1 MSNARTY
8 PAGLPASETER
19 PRPAKPLPPPRQ
31 SPRGKYRIF
40 AACLKIV
47 LPVLAVGLILIV
59 VIWPQFSLKEGPFRI
74 RMSDITLEQS
84 GRLTMLNARFE
95 GVDDKNQPYT
105 LTADE
110 ARQSTVAGDLVE
122 LELPKGDLL
131 QEGGAWLALTAR
143 EGLYNR
149 FAELLDLAGDVS
161 LFHDRGFELH
171 TESAQIDLKG
181 GTAYGY
187 VPVQGHGPNGTIT
200 SKGFRLLD
208 RGEIIVFT
216 GESRLVIYLDESEDA
231 E

>member
-110 ARQSTVAGDLVE
+110 ARQSTVAGAAST
-122 LELPKGDLL
+122 
-131 QEGGAWLALTAR
+131 QATLTA
-143 EGLYNR
+143 
-149 FAELLDLAGDVS
+149 A
-161 LFHDRGFELH
+161 
-171 TESAQIDLKG
+171 
-181 GTAYGY
+181 
-187 VPVQGHGPNGTIT
+187 
-200 SKGFRLLD
+200 RLLAA
-208 RGEIIVFT
+208 
-216 GESRLVIYLDESEDA
+216 A
-231 E
+231 ERPAIPPPITATRCRSASTVPRAAAAA